1 MLPNPFGAR
10 RDYVEGFA
18 LSEAE
23 FKLVRE
29 DLAPESHKFLVKPGH
44 ESVVVE
50 LDLSGLADAL
60 EVLSGPA
67 ETTAVADEIIAEEG
81 GDSAVRSEESRVR
94 KGGVRRDRF
103 RGTSAQNK

>member
-29 DLAPESHKFLVKPGH
+29 DLAPESHKFLVKQGH
-44 ESVVVE
+44 DSVVVE
-50 LDLSGLADAL
+50 LDLSGLDDAL
-60 EVLSGPA
+60 AVLSGRA
-67 ETTAVADEIIAEEG
+67 ETTAIVDEIIAEVG
-81 GDSAVRSEESRVR
+81 TDPAVWLPLFHQ
-94 KGGVRRDRF
+94 RRRP
-103 RGTSAQNK
+103 S

>member
-29 DLAPESHKFLVKPGH
+29 ELAPESHKFLVKQGH
-44 ESVVVE
+44 DSVVVE
-50 LDLSGLADAL
+50 LDLAGLDDELA
-60 EVLSGPA
+60 VLSGRA
-67 ETTAVADEIIAEEG
+67 ETTAVADEVIAEVG
-81 GDSAVRSEESRVR
+81 SDPAIWLPLFQ
-94 KGGVRRDRF
+94 RRR
-103 RGTSAQNK
+103 RPS

>member
-29 DLAPESHKFLVKPGH
+29 DLAPESPKFLVKQGH

-50 LDLSGLADAL
+50 LDLSGLDDAL
-60 EVLSGPA
+60 AVLSGRA
-67 ETTAVADEIIAEEG
+67 ETTAVAGEIIDEAG
-81 GDSAVRSEESRVR
+81 GDTALCHHLDRRSGVVG
-94 KGGVRRDRF
+94 KGV
-103 RGTSAQNK
+103 